1 MREHSIPGMDAV
13 IIEAEALRLP
23 ESQRALL
30 ADRLLE
36 SISRVSPRLKEAW
49 IHEADDRMQAF
60 RDGQLSAV
68 DGPKAMDELRR
79 RFTA

>member
-1 MREHSIPGMDAV
+1 MDAA
-13 IIEAEALRLP
+13 IIETEALRLP

-36 SISRVSPRLKEAW
+36 SISRVSPEMKEAW
-49 IHEADDRMQAF
+49 IHEADDRMRAF
-60 RDGQLSAV
+60 RDGKLTAV
-68 DGPKAMDELRR
+68 DGPRAMDELRR